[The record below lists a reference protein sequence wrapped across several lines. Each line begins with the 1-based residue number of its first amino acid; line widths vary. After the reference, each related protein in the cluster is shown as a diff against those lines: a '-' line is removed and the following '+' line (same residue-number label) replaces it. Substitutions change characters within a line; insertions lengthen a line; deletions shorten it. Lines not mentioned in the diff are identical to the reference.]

1 MFQNI
6 SLIGF
11 NLRSEDNLE
20 QINIICVE
28 EFNIKEIDGVISL
41 KAKANNH
48 PLIENSANSSE
59 YLVDIEN
66 EQKTLCLINLP
77 PSFQKVFQV

>member
-11 NLRSEDNLE
+11 NLRSEDYLIKLLKDNFE
-20 QINIICVE
+20 QINVICVE
-28 EFNIKEIDGVISL
+28 EFNIKEIDGVVSL

-48 PLIENSANSSE
+48 PLIE
-59 YLVDIEN
+59 
-66 EQKTLCLINLP
+66 TL
-77 PSFQKVFQV
+77 